1 MSAPSG
7 GPVGPDPE
15 RSAARFGFL
24 SRHSFFSRHNPHP
37 HRVRHIQGRVMH
49 RIDFLASGNRRR
61 PPLRTERQARLQR
74 ARRLVGRVLAVP
86 ASAAQESR
94 AAAASSRRPRR
105 RRTSRV
111 FRGVERGAQRADGQ
125 SHVGPKRGSTRR
137 GARLAPDPILGRN
150 RKTRP
155 SDRQVFPPP
164 TAFPA
169 QTFPRSRTSGAG
181 AALSDPADGLV
192 AGRPALA
199 FVGRP
204 RRERVGDQDDPT
216 DGADGPPAARSPPG
230 PVVLRPPAA
239 RHQTEPGRRD
249 FCRRRTR
256 DGRRRGGPRR
266 PRRRSGG

>member
-169 QTFPRSRTSGAG
+169 QTFPRSRTSEKE
-181 AALSDPADGLV
+181 SV
-192 AGRPALA
+192 TRMI
-199 FVGRP
+199 R
-204 RRERVGDQDDPT
+204 
-216 DGADGPPAARSPPG
+216 
-230 PVVLRPPAA
+230 
-239 RHQTEPGRRD
+239 QTEPTGRRPLGAPRD
-249 FCRRRTR
+249 PSSFVPPPLGTRRNRVDATSAGAGPETVGDAEVLAVHADDREDEADARRELAWER
-256 DGRRRGGPRR
+256 DHL
-266 PRRRSGG
+266 